1 MRVGIGVKFKRPP
14 DSDQSWSEVYEQS
27 IAYARAADRL
37 GFDYVVVPE
46 HHSVQLGY
54 NPTPFLTLTAIARE
68 TERIGLATQ
77 PLLLPLYHPIHVA
90 EQLAALDL
98 LSGGRALLGV
108 GVGWREGDFEAFGIP
123 HRERGAR
130 LEEALTVL
138 LGALR
143 ERDFSFEGRFQRVSG
158 VDTTPRPLQQPH
170 PPVFLAVR
178 SRAGVRRAARFGLAA
193 NILRH
198 EAIVDGVYRAYC
210 EEAGRAGRDPAT
222 LEVTLVRNG
231 FVAADAATARR
242 IGGPHI
248 EARIAHMATAEY
260 ANHDTPVTLD
270 RELIG
275 SPDDWRAAIEAD
287 LAALD
292 GPIPMAGYTLGL
304 WPEGLPLTAA
314 LSALELFAAEL
325 LPWLHALGSPI
336 EARTS

>member
-1 MRVGIGVKFKRPP
+1 MRVGIGVKFKNAPAQPLEWRRL
-14 DSDQSWSEVYEQS
+14 YEDC
-27 IAYARAADRL
+27 IAYAREADRL

-54 NPTPFLTLTAIARE
+54 DPTPFLTLTAIARE
-68 TERIGLATQ
+68 TKNIGLATQ
-77 PLLLPLYHPIHVA
+77 PLLLPLYHPVHVA
-90 EQLAALDL
+90 EQLAAVDV

-108 GVGWREGDFEAFGIP
+108 GVGWREGDFDAFGVP

-130 LEEALTVL
+130 LEEALTIL

-143 ERDFSFEGRFQRVSG
+143 ERDFGFEGRFHQVRG
-158 VDTTPRPLQQPH
+158 VDVTPRPIQQPH

-178 SRAGVRRAARFGLAA
+178 SRAGVRRAARFGLGV
-193 NILRH
+193 NILRY

-210 EEAGRAGRDPAT
+210 EEAERAGADPAS

-231 FVAADAATARR
+231 FLAVDAEAAQG
-242 IGGPHI
+242 IGGHYI
-248 EARIAHMATAEY
+248 EARIAHMASPEY
-260 ANHDTPVTLD
+260 ASHDTPVTLD

-287 LAALD
+287 RAALV

-304 WPEGLPLTAA
+304 WAEGLPVAGALT
-314 LSALELFAAEL
+314 ALELFAAEL
-325 LPWLHALGSPI
+325 LPWIQALPVLA